1 MKSIGFKEWAPVC
14 QALGRGKQSI
24 ILRKGGIAEGRNG
37 FSFQHDEFFLF
48 PTFFHEQV
56 TKVRTGE
63 RSLPV
68 SNGMVTVRFYAK
80 VECALRIDSLETAEL
95 LGPLHII
102 SADTVRERFDYG
114 RNGLNVAFV
123 RIFELAQPWVF
134 SEERR
139 FRGCRSWIELP
150 EAPETE
156 IRPVL
161 SEKTQASRRAYFE
174 SIVRGGSA

>member
-48 PTFFHEQV
+48 PTFFNEQV
-56 TKVRTGE
+56 TKVRTAE
-63 RSLPV
+63 RSLPGP
-68 SNGMVTVRFYAK
+68 NGMVTVRFYAK
-80 VECALRIDSLETAEL
+80 VERVLRIDSLETAEL
-95 LGPLHII
+95 LAPLHVI

-114 RNGLNVAFV
+114 RSGLNVAFV

-134 SEERR
+134 SQERR
-139 FRGCRSWIELP
+139 FGGCRSWIELP
-150 EAPETE
+150 DAPETE

-161 SEKTQASRRAYFE
+161 SEKAQASRRAQFDL
-174 SIVRGGSA
+174 IVSGGSA

>member
-1 MKSIGFKEWAPVC
+1 MKSIGFKEWALVC

-24 ILRKGGIAEGRNG
+24 ILRKGGIGERRNG

-56 TKVRTGE
+56 AKVRTGE
-63 RSLPV
+63 RSLPT
-68 SNGMVTVRFYAK
+68 SNGMVMVRFYAK
-80 VECALRIDSLETAEL
+80 VERALRIDSLGIAAL
-95 LGPLHII
+95 LAPLHII
-102 SADTVRERFDYG
+102 SADTVRERFNYG
-114 RNGLNVAFV
+114 RSGLNVAFV

-139 FRGCRSWIELP
+139 FGGCRSWIELP
-150 EAPETE
+150 DAPETE

-161 SEKTQASRRAYFE
+161 SEKGQARRRAQFE
-174 SIVRGGSA
+174 SIVSGESA